1 MKTLAVSFSE
11 SPDLEA
17 RGLLPE
23 HLTHVA
29 LELARYVIDAGH
41 RLAYGGDL
49 RDQGFTGHL
58 VALVA
63 LHGHSD
69 EPSYARLDHYL
80 SWPFYIERSD
90 DERRRLRA
98 AATQVPVPPP
108 EDLVPD
114 PSTPPTPEAAETP
127 YLRARSLTAMRRTMS
142 RDTHARILIAGR
154 VADYLGYFP
163 GVAEEAYW
171 TIREGKPLFL
181 MGGFGGATAA
191 VIEALRGGTPS
202 ALAPD
207 TLRKHARKAAAK
219 SGHPLLDDV
228 YRKHGAHEWVELDMS
243 AVFRDSGVAGLNN
256 GLSAEENAVLF
267 ETVDPLEAAAL
278 VLRGLSAVPTE

>member
-29 LELARYVIDAGH
+29 LELARYIIDAGH

-49 RDQGFTGHL
+49 RNQGFTNHL
-58 VALVA
+58 VRLVA
-63 LHGHSD
+63 LHGHPD
-69 EPSYARLDHYL
+69 EPAYARLDHYL
-80 SWPFYIERSD
+80 AWPFYIDRSD
-90 DERRRLRA
+90 DERRRLLA

-108 EDLVPD
+108 ADLIPD
-114 PSTPPTPEAAETP
+114 PSVPPIPEAAETP
-127 YLRARSLTAMRRTMS
+127 YLRARSLTAMRLAMN

-154 VADYLGYFP
+154 LANYIGYFP
-163 GVAEEAYW
+163 GVVEEAYW
-171 TIREGKPLFL
+171 AIHGRKPLYL

-191 VIEALRGGTPS
+191 VIEAVRGSTAD
-202 ALAPD
+202 ALAPNIFHA
-207 TLRKHARKAAAK
+207 HARAVATTG
-219 SGHPLLDDV
+219 GHPPLDQM
-228 YRKHGAHEWVELDMS
+228 YREHGEPAWVEIDMR
-243 AVFRDSGVAGLNN
+243 AAFAQHGVAGLNN
-256 GLSAEENAVLF
+256 GLSPEENALLF